1 MDSLTT
7 ATILI
12 VDDTPENLEV
22 LSEALITAG
31 YRVAVAIDGESAIEQ
46 ANFAPP
52 DLILLDVMMPG
63 IDGFETCRQLKSSPI
78 TQDIPVLFMTALSET
93 ENKVRGLSLG
103 AVDYITKPFQREEV
117 LARVRVHIQLCHF
130 AKTLAQQNQQ
140 LKQEIEQRKQTEIN
154 LAEALSQLQQAQVQ
168 LVQKEKLSALGELIA
183 GIGHEISNPV
193 NFIVSNVSPA
203 KAYLANISRILD
215 LYQKYGST
223 PEIEAVCAE
232 TDLDFA
238 LKDLPKILDSMAVG
252 ADRIRELSIAL
263 RSFSRADQSHKI
275 AVDLHT
281 VLDGTLLIL
290 GHRLKAVGGRPLI
303 RVNKHYGDLPLVEC
317 HSGQMGQVFMNIFAN
332 AIDALEE
339 LCSDNRCITIQTALL
354 NSTHIRIQIAD
365 NGIGMSQETQQRIYE
380 HLFTTKEIGK
390 GTGLGM
396 AIAHQIIVEKHG
408 GSISVQSELGKGT
421 EFAIVIPVQGSLL

>member
-52 DLILLDVMMPG
+52 DLILLDIMMPG
-63 IDGFETCRQLKSSPI
+63 IDGFETCRQFKSSPI

-140 LKQEIEQRKQTEIN
+140 LKQEIEQRKQTELN
-154 LAEALSQLQQAQVQ
+154 LAEALSQLQQTQVQ
-168 LVQKEKLSALGELIA
+168 LVQKEKLSTLGELIA

-203 KAYLANISRILD
+203 KAYLADISRIVD
-215 LYQKYGST
+215 LYQKNGST

-232 TDLDFA
+232 ADLDFA
-238 LKDLPKILDSMAVG
+238 LEDLPKILDSMAVG

-263 RSFSRADQSHKI
+263 RSFSRADQNRKI
-275 AVDLHT
+275 AVNLHN

-290 GHRLKAVGGRPLI
+290 GHRLKAVGDRPLI
-303 RVNKHYGDLPLVEC
+303 QVTKHYGDIPPIEC
-317 HSGQMGQVFMNIFAN
+317 HSGQIGQVFMNIFAN

-339 LCSDNRCITIQTALL
+339 LGSDDRYITIQTTLL
-354 NSTHIRIQIAD
+354 NNHHVRIQISD
-365 NGIGMSQETQQRIYE
+365 NGSGMSQETQQRIYE
-380 HLFTTKEIGK
+380 HLFTTKEMEK

-396 AIAHQIIVEKHG
+396 AIAHQIIVERHG

-421 EFAIVIPVQGSLL
+421 EFAIVIPVQGYPL